1 MRSYPRYITIVITS
15 LFIGILTNL
24 GHPVTPYLV
33 KARGFI
39 EYSFSIFFSVMSL
52 GMLIFAPLWGSFGDK
67 YGRRI
72 VLLICSI
79 GYSIG
84 QVFFGFLDNIY
95 LVICARF
102 FSGCFSAGLMVSVIS
117 FLDTSRGLKGFDMKR
132 LIPMVLSFNLVGSS
146 LGSYIGGVLGDT
158 LGGNLNSYQ
167 WVLYIQAISLSIFG
181 LILFFFFRL
190 TDEELY
196 NENQKRTNFI
206 KNIKNVSKIGLW
218 SIIFLI
224 CLTLFNI
231 VFTNMQRYLDYYYA
245 DIGKTSS
252 ELGLFNL
259 IIGITTLIT
268 NILITPILLKKLKSI
283 VSIIL
288 CAILGT
294 ISIVITFAIN
304 KDYLI
309 YMIYTVLMVYIMS
322 KAIIESGSVSF
333 IQENIKIAPGLIMGV
348 RQSFM
353 SLGAVVGP
361 LAGGAIYYS
370 LPVEERSILFFIC
383 ALLYLLAAIILF
395 GIYILR
401 NRFKSNPLGGDI
413 FCESVD

>member
-196 NENQKRTNFI
+196 NENRKRTNFI

-288 CAILGT
+288 FAILGT
-294 ISIVITFAIN
+294 IYIVITFAIN

>member
-167 WVLYIQAISLSIFG
+167 WVLYIQAISLTIFG

-196 NENQKRTNFI
+196 NENQKRSNFI

-259 IIGITTLIT
+259 IIGIVTLIT

-288 CAILGT
+288 FAILGT

>member
-196 NENQKRTNFI
+196 NENQKRSNFI

-259 IIGITTLIT
+259 IIGIATLIT

-288 CAILGT
+288 FAILGT

-370 LPVEERSILFFIC
+370 LPVDERRILFFIC

>member
-196 NENQKRTNFI
+196 NENQKRSNFI

-245 DIGKTSS
+245 DIGKTSG

-259 IIGITTLIT
+259 IIGIVTLIT

-288 CAILGT
+288 FAILGT

>member
-102 FSGCFSAGLMVSVIS
+102 FSGCFSAGLMVSVLS

-167 WVLYIQAISLSIFG
+167 WVLYIQAISLSIFD

-259 IIGITTLIT
+259 IIGIVTLIT

-288 CAILGT
+288 FAILGT

-353 SLGAVVGP
+353 SLGAVIGP

>member
-1 MRSYPRYITIVITS
+1 
-15 LFIGILTNL
+15 
-24 GHPVTPYLV
+24 
-33 KARGFI
+33 
-39 EYSFSIFFSVMSL
+39 
-52 GMLIFAPLWGSFGDK
+52 
-67 YGRRI
+67 
-72 VLLICSI
+72 
-79 GYSIG
+79 
-84 QVFFGFLDNIY
+84 
-95 LVICARF
+95 
-102 FSGCFSAGLMVSVIS
+102 
-117 FLDTSRGLKGFDMKR
+117 
-132 LIPMVLSFNLVGSS
+132 
-146 LGSYIGGVLGDT
+146 
-158 LGGNLNSYQ
+158 
-167 WVLYIQAISLSIFG
+167 
-181 LILFFFFRL
+181 
-190 TDEELY
+190 
-196 NENQKRTNFI
+196 
-206 KNIKNVSKIGLW
+206 
-218 SIIFLI
+218 
-224 CLTLFNI
+224 
-231 VFTNMQRYLDYYYA
+231 MQRYLDYYYA

-259 IIGITTLIT
+259 IIGIVTLIT

-288 CAILGT
+288 FAILGT

>member
-288 CAILGT
+288 FAILGT

>member
-259 IIGITTLIT
+259 TIGIATLIT

-288 CAILGT
+288 FAILGT

>member
-167 WVLYIQAISLSIFG
+167 WVLYIQAISLSIFS

-206 KNIKNVSKIGLW
+206 KNIKNVSKVGLW

-259 IIGITTLIT
+259 IIGIVTLIT

-288 CAILGT
+288 FAILGT

>member
-196 NENQKRTNFI
+196 NENQKRSNFI

-259 IIGITTLIT
+259 IIGIVTLIT

-288 CAILGT
+288 FAILGT

>member
-196 NENQKRTNFI
+196 NENQKRSNFI

-224 CLTLFNI
+224 CLTLFNV

-259 IIGITTLIT
+259 IIGIATLIT

-288 CAILGT
+288 FAILGT

-370 LPVEERSILFFIC
+370 LPVDERRILFFIC

>member
-117 FLDTSRGLKGFDMKR
+117 FLNTSRGLKGFDMKR

-196 NENQKRTNFI
+196 NENQKRSNFI

-259 IIGITTLIT
+259 IIGIATLIT

-288 CAILGT
+288 FAILGT

-370 LPVEERSILFFIC
+370 LPVDERRILFFIC

>member
-15 LFIGILTNL
+15 LLIGIFTNL

-52 GMLIFAPLWGSFGDK
+52 GMLIFAPIWGSFGDK

-84 QVFFGFLDNIY
+84 QVFFGLFDNIY
-95 LVICARF
+95 LVIFARF

-117 FLDTSRGLKGFDMKR
+117 FLDTSRGLKGFDKKR

-190 TDEELY
+190 TDEEPY

-231 VFTNMQRYLDYYYA
+231 VFTNMQRYFDYYYA

-252 ELGLFNL
+252 ELGLYNL
-259 IIGITTLIT
+259 IIGIVTLIT

-288 CAILGT
+288 FAILGT

-353 SLGAVVGP
+353 SLGAVIGP

-370 LPVEERSILFFIC
+370 PPVEERSILFFIC
-383 ALLYLLAAIILF
+383 AGVYLLAAIILF

>member
-196 NENQKRTNFI
+196 NENQKRSNFI

-288 CAILGT
+288 FAILGT

>member
-196 NENQKRTNFI
+196 NENQKRSNFI

-252 ELGLFNL
+252 ELGLYNL
-259 IIGITTLIT
+259 IIGIVTLIT

-288 CAILGT
+288 FAILGT

>member
-72 VLLICSI
+72 VLLICSL

-259 IIGITTLIT
+259 IIGIVTLIT

-288 CAILGT
+288 FAILGT

>member
-72 VLLICSI
+72 VLLICSL

-167 WVLYIQAISLSIFG
+167 WVLYIQAISLSIFD

-259 IIGITTLIT
+259 IIGIVTLIT

-288 CAILGT
+288 FAILGT

-361 LAGGAIYYS
+361 MAGGAIYYS

>member
-39 EYSFSIFFSVMSL
+39 EYSFSIFFSVLSL

-283 VSIIL
+283 VYIIL
-288 CAILGT
+288 FAILGT

>member
-52 GMLIFAPLWGSFGDK
+52 GMLIFAPVWGSFGDK

-196 NENQKRTNFI
+196 NENQKRFNFI

-252 ELGLFNL
+252 ELGLYNL
-259 IIGITTLIT
+259 IIGIVTLIT

-288 CAILGT
+288 FAILGT

>member
-196 NENQKRTNFI
+196 NENQKRSNFI

-259 IIGITTLIT
+259 IIGIVTLIT

-288 CAILGT
+288 FAILGT

-370 LPVEERSILFFIC
+370 LPVEERRILFFIC